1 MISKA
6 VNRLS
11 FLYAKNGA
19 FIHSNMSCRMTLKLG
34 FAVDDTTLKNNAKKK
49 GRKMEFL
56 KAIYGDK
63 SMTYDELVQAINAH
77 NGDEANKDNQ
87 IKIGNL
93 GMGEYVGKG
102 KHENLQAL
110 LDASKSDVQTLTE
123 TIESLKKG
131 KVDAE
136 TLQQKV
142 ADAEKLLAESKA
154 REIELKV
161 KYALDVAILA
171 EGVKKENA
179 ELLAIALE
187 RKLKEKGEV
196 LELDDS
202 DHIKGW
208 DDKIS
213 GLKTQ
218 YPTMFE
224 TSSSGAKK
232 IDENKLPENDEN
244 KGLTRSE
251 ILKKPYAER
260 MQLFNENPEAYNTA
274 MNSK

>member
-1 MISKA
+1 
-6 VNRLS
+6 
-11 FLYAKNGA
+11 
-19 FIHSNMSCRMTLKLG
+19 
-34 FAVDDTTLKNNAKKK
+34 
-49 GRKMEFL
+49 MEFL
-56 KAIYGDK
+56 KPIFNDQAL
-63 SMTYDELVQAINAH
+63 TYDQLVQAINAF

-93 GMGEYVGKG
+93 GKGDYVSKG

-142 ADAEKLLAESKA
+142 AEVEKLLEESKA
-154 REIELKV
+154 RENELKV
-161 KYALDVAILA
+161 KYALDVAMLA

-202 DHIKGW
+202 EHIKGI
-208 DDKIS
+208 DEKIA

-218 YPTMFE
+218 FPSMFE
-224 TSSSGAKK
+224 TASNGSDGFKRLDDGK
-232 IDENKLPENDEN
+232 IPGSDDGNV
-244 KGLTRSE
+244 LTKSD

-260 MQLFNENPEAYNTA
+260 AKLFAENPEAYKAA
-274 MNSK
+274 MNN